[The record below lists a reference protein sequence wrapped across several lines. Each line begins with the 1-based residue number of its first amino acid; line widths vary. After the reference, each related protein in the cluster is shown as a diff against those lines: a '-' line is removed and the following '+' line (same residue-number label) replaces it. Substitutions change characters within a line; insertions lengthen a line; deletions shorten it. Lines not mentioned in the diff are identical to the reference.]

1 MFTKG
6 FNGIYRNGIKGIP
19 PNMNSEKEPEKRAKD
34 TRKTRPKK
42 HDMELIHRA
51 GRWLAYEVTHGN
63 HRIDVIGG
71 QKGFHSALSKHDVFG
86 KYDDW
91 AADEAIR
98 QSRRA
103 DYAI

>member
-6 FNGIYRNGIKGIP
+6 FNGIYRNGIIGIP

-51 GRWLAYEVTHGN
+51 GHWLAYEVTHGN
-63 HRIDVIGG
+63 HRIDVIGK
-71 QKGFHSALSKHDVFG
+71 QTGFHSASNKNEVFRRF
-86 KYDDW
+86 DDW